1 MTLVHS
7 RWYQLTVVALWL
19 SSMTWLAYRKVLPPM
34 LVGEPPSAPEILAA
48 QREEPAVGWSISWKE
63 RRLGWA
69 VSQTRPL
76 PQGLTE
82 VRSRVHFDKFPLRE
96 MLPPGLRG
104 LLPPQDPLAEL
115 PPGEATSELVFDPL
129 GRLSRFVSAIGFDPR
144 QDLLKFE
151 GAIDG
156 PNMSLRVRYGESAP
170 EEAKMRV
177 PRNIMLRDALSPQSR
192 LPGLREGQT
201 WTVESYSP
209 LKRHDSPTEILEAR
223 VESRTRMTWNGQA
236 EWTWLVVYR
245 KDPGAVQSG
254 DGPRG
259 RLWVREDG
267 TVLKQEVTMLGAT
280 LTLVRLP
287 DDKAAALAER
297 LGMVP

>member
-1 MTLVHS
+1 
-7 RWYQLTVVALWL
+7 
-19 SSMTWLAYRKVLPPM
+19 MTWLAYRKVLPPM

-48 QREEPAVGWSISWKE
+48 QREEPSVGWSIWWKE

-69 VSQTRPL
+69 VSQTRLL

-82 VRSRVHFDKFPLRE
+82 VRSRVHFDNFPLRE
-96 MLPPGLRG
+96 MLPPALRG
-104 LLPPQDPLAEL
+104 LVPPRDPLADL

-129 GRLSRFVSAIGFDPR
+129 GGLSRFVCAIGFDPR
-144 QDLLKFE
+144 QGVLKFE

-156 PNMSLRVRYGESAP
+156 PTMSLRVRYGESTS
-170 EEAKMRV
+170 EEAKVRV

-209 LKRHDSPTEILEAR
+209 LQGHDTPTEILEVR
-223 VESRTRMTWNGQA
+223 VESRTRMVWNGQL
-236 EWTWLVVYR
+236 EGTWLVVYR

-254 DGPRG
+254 DSPRG

-267 TVLKQEVTMLGAT
+267 TVLKQEVTLLGST
-280 LTLVRLP
+280 LTFVRLP
-287 DDKAAALAER
+287 DDQAAPLAGR
-297 LGMVP
+297 LGVVP